1 MTKKWLTLWNV
12 SIIYFNHNMYSV
24 GLRNTKVL
32 IEYAQKSPRT
42 LENSFKS

>member
-1 MTKKWLTLWNV
+1 MTKNGLPIL
-12 SIIYFNHNMYSV
+12 YFDHNMYSV